1 MNILFWSLSLN
12 NKTFTRVDAEVKS
25 ISFFIKAFAL
35 KLLKTVF
42 FKILFP
48 SVFWRNVINKNMS
61 RIIWLKKCFIRML
74 SLFCPFICFVQ
85 VPSGGE
91 WMFVENH
98 KVTLCPHPPRPHVRA
113 PGLVLGGIWL
123 AQDSVSSLHSLT
135 SHTQSSHRVSP
146 QLSLC
151 WPLIGRPPPTLASDW
166 SLVSPGLDSGP
177 SLHWSLAARCT
188 AGHPGNF
195 YLHQK
200 CFNSSNKLHSKL
212 VLIRICPVM
221 PFERVTLIWFVP
233 ATQLLLDL
241 YLLNIT

>member
-1 MNILFWSLSLN
+1 MSSMKICL
-12 NKTFTRVDAEVKS
+12 
-25 ISFFIKAFAL
+25 ISFG
-35 KLLKTVF
+35 
-42 FKILFP
+42 
-48 SVFWRNVINKNMS
+48 WRNVYS
-61 RIIWLKKCFIRML
+61 GC
-74 SLFCPFICFVQ
+74 SASSVCLFCSSAFRRRVEVCRKSQSHFVSRS
-85 VPSGGE
+85 PSPSSTSSWDWG
-91 WMFVENH
+91 
-98 KVTLCPHPPRPHVRA
+98 RA

-166 SLVSPGLDSGP
+166 SLASPGLDSGP

>member
-1 MNILFWSLSLN
+1 MSSGVMSSILEYAKDHLFEEIFHQDAQPLLFVCLWSSI
-12 NKTFTRVDAEVKS
+12 FRKS
-25 ISFFIKAFAL
+25 VYANGKSQSHF
-35 KLLKTVF
+35 VSRS
-42 FKILFP
+42 P
-48 SVFWRNVINKNMS
+48 S
-61 RIIWLKKCFIRML
+61 
-74 SLFCPFICFVQ
+74 
-85 VPSGGE
+85 PSSASSWDWG
-91 WMFVENH
+91 
-98 KVTLCPHPPRPHVRA
+98 RA

-166 SLVSPGLDSGP
+166 PLASPGLDSGP

-221 PFERVTLIWFVP
+221 PFERESDTNLICPCHSTLVGSLSFEHNIKHTDHKWMRQ
-233 ATQLLLDL
+233 TQ
-241 YLLNIT
+241 I